1 MKINAYAKINL
12 MLDVIK
18 KRDDGFHDVKMIMQ
32 TLELCDVITAEKTES
47 GIYLSGSDLSLD
59 YGESNLAHKA
69 AALFFKISDI
79 NGGAKIHIEKNIP
92 ICAGMAGGSS
102 DAAAVLIALNELYG
116 YPLAEDVLIKESA
129 LLGSDVPYCIMKGTA
144 LAEGRGEILTKIAD
158 FYADNILI
166 VKPDIGISTPWAYK
180 SLKLNEINHPDVDKA
195 IIYIEENDNKNL
207 YCAFEN
213 VFEYINECNLKSLLD
228 IGAGTGAATWAIS
241 NFIDFENITCLEK
254 EKNMMAFGKNLM
266 LENKL
271 ERNNNLERTK
281 CSRIKTNRKSRFYSC
296 IIYAK

>member
-32 TLELCDVITAEKTES
+32 TLELCDIITAEKTEN
-47 GIYLSGSDLSLD
+47 GIYLDGSDKTLQ
-59 YGESNLAHKA
+59 YNESNLAYRA
-69 AALFFKISDI
+69 AVLFFEKSGVS
-79 NGGAKIHIEKNIP
+79 GGAKIHIEKNIP

-102 DAAAVLIALNELYG
+102 DAAAVLIALNELYA
-116 YPLAEDVLIKESA
+116 YPLTEDVLIKESA

-195 IIYIEENDNKNL
+195 IIYIEENDNKKL

-213 VFEYINECNLKSLLD
+213 VFETVVFNEHPEVKNIKDKMYELNAD
-228 IGAGTGAATWAIS
+228 AALMSGSGPTVFAI
-241 NFIDFENITCLEK
+241 FENEFFA
-254 EKNMMAFGKNLM
+254 KNAYDYFKKKYNDVFL
-266 LENKL
+266 
-271 ERNNNLERTK
+271 TK
-281 CSRIKTNRKSRFYSC
+281 TYNV
-296 IIYAK
+296 

>member
-32 TLELCDVITAEKTES
+32 TLELCDIITAEKTEN
-47 GIYLSGSDLSLD
+47 GIYLDGSDKTLQ
-59 YGESNLAHKA
+59 YNESNLAYRA
-69 AALFFKISDI
+69 VVLFFEKSGVS
-79 NGGAKIHIEKNIP
+79 GGAKIHIEKNIP

-102 DAAAVLIALNELYG
+102 DAAAVLIALNELYA
-116 YPLAEDVLIKESA
+116 YPLTEDVLIKESA

-158 FYADNILI
+158 FHADNILI

-213 VFEYINECNLKSLLD
+213 VFETVVFNEHPEVKNIKDKMYELNAD
-228 IGAGTGAATWAIS
+228 AALMSGSGPTVFAI
-241 NFIDFENITCLEK
+241 FENEFFA
-254 EKNMMAFGKNLM
+254 KNAYDYFKKKYNDVFL
-266 LENKL
+266 
-271 ERNNNLERTK
+271 TK
-281 CSRIKTNRKSRFYSC
+281 TYNV
-296 IIYAK
+296 

>member
-59 YGESNLAHKA
+59 YGESNLAYKA
-69 AALFFKISDI
+69 AVLFFKISDI

-102 DAAAVLIALNELYG
+102 DAAAVLIALNELYA

-213 VFEYINECNLKSLLD
+213 VFETVVFNEHPEVKNIKDKMYELNAD
-228 IGAGTGAATWAIS
+228 AALMSGSGPTVFAI
-241 NFIDFENITCLEK
+241 FENEFFA
-254 EKNMMAFGKNLM
+254 KNAYDYFKKKYNDVFL
-266 LENKL
+266 
-271 ERNNNLERTK
+271 TK
-281 CSRIKTNRKSRFYSC
+281 TYNV
-296 IIYAK
+296 

>member
-59 YGESNLAHKA
+59 YGESNLAYKA
-69 AALFFKISDI
+69 AVLFFKISEI

-158 FYADNILI
+158 FHADNILI

-213 VFEYINECNLKSLLD
+213 VFETVVFKEHPEVKNIKDKMYELNAD
-228 IGAGTGAATWAIS
+228 AALMSGSGPTVFAI
-241 NFIDFENITCLEK
+241 FENEFFA
-254 EKNMMAFGKNLM
+254 KNAYDYFKKKYNDVFL
-266 LENKL
+266 
-271 ERNNNLERTK
+271 TK
-281 CSRIKTNRKSRFYSC
+281 TYNV
-296 IIYAK
+296 